1 MFNEITVG
9 TLVCGNIAYTNNIV
23 IDATALYNG
32 GMTAPRLGA
41 ILAQHNRTF
50 KQKLFRKVSKF
61 NRAK

>member
-23 IDATALYNG
+23 IDTTALYNG

-41 ILAQHNRTF
+41 ILAQQNRTF
-50 KQKLFRKVSKF
+50 QAEAL
-61 NRAK
+61 